1 MKKIFSSLLLIAIF
15 IAPYSCKKKGTDPD
29 PIKPPIDTIPKVD
42 SERIKLLDTL
52 SHIFNM
58 MNDTNHLLKNKPLDS
73 IRYYIN
79 GKWQLRFIFGGSV
92 SERFYPEHSFVEF
105 LYNTTSNQDIIKFY
119 SDISTDFIIKRVYW
133 NKQAITP
140 IDSTY
145 AYNYYTNGV
154 NIWKIIYALRN
165 DTLITQEN
173 ASNGFFNVF
182 TKVR

>member
-1 MKKIFSSLLLIAIF
+1 MKKIIFSLLLIALF
-15 IAPYSCKKKGTDPD
+15 ITPYACKKKGTDPD
-29 PIKPPIDTIPKVD
+29 PIKPPTDTITKVD
-42 SERIKLLDTL
+42 SERIKFLDTL

-58 MNDTNHLLKNKPLDS
+58 MNDTSHFLKNKPLDS

-105 LYNTTSNQDIIKFY
+105 LFNTTSNEDSIKFY
-119 SDISTDFIIKRVYW
+119 SDISPDFVMKRVYW
-133 NKQAITP
+133 NRQAISG

-145 AYNYYTNGV
+145 AYNYYLDGV
-154 NIWKIIYALRN
+154 NIWKIAYALRN
-165 DTLITQEN
+165 DTLITKEN